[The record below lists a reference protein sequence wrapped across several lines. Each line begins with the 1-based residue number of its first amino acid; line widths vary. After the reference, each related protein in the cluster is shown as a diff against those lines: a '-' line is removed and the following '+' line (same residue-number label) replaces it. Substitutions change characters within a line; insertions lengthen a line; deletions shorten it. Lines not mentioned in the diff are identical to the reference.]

1 MAVERHVIC
10 KVNDIPDG
18 EGKSFN
24 FNEAQLMTIVTL
36 DVMSNNVLKVA
47 IGTLSFEPQYPKS
60 PSGAAIL
67 KNT

>member
-24 FNEAQLMTIVTL
+24 FNDI
-36 DVMSNNVLKVA
+36 SVA
-47 IGTLSFEPQYPKS
+47 IFRVGEKFLRSRR
-60 PSGAAIL
+60 
-67 KNT
+67 